1 MNRFK
6 KTVALLM
13 AICLMISLSACSG
26 GKEEYKSVQGFEF
39 HFYPEEYEEEY
50 NEVSQTL
57 SLEANTDYQ
66 LQISASCESGTMGII
81 VKYSDEDTKNYSVN
95 VDTPCNELLTIPA
108 NVASEVSVIVS
119 IEPDTKGKVI
129 GDILAPAK

>member
-13 AICLMISLSACSG
+13 AICLMISLSACSSG
-26 GKEEYKSVQGFEF
+26 EEEYKSVQGVEF

-95 VDTPCNELLTIPA
+95 ADTPCNEVLTVPA
-108 NVASEVSVIVS
+108 NTSGEVTITIS
-119 IEPDTKGKVI
+119 IEKDTEGTFI
-129 GDILAPAK
+129 GDLLAEK